1 MHIVDMIF
9 YWARTVPHRA
19 AVIQM
24 DMVTTYQ
31 AFADAIESIGEHI
44 DRLNLDK
51 REPVA
56 VCLANPSFM
65 LATVFALLRCGYSAA
80 PVNARLYPV
89 LADAGMRTMIYDAGE
104 ELAIGVRNIR
114 FDMSWLPGSAGAVTT
129 RAYHKRPI
137 RNASLIFFTSG
148 TTGAPKKVVRSA
160 AASEERLRYC
170 MDSSE
175 VYQRVFIMPGLTS
188 SYGLN
193 RAYEVFN
200 SGKTACFAPDGV
212 AALSLINLYDV
223 EVVLASTLQAL
234 ALADMKNK
242 NPGFR
247 TDSLKAVF
255 IGGGSIGPDGI
266 ARIRAALC
274 RNVINTYGATEAG
287 AVGRTPLDVLA
298 DEPGAIAFPWVELQI
313 VDDTGAQLPAA
324 TEGTV
329 RYRTPQLIENIK
341 AVGPHEIPGVRDG
354 WFYPGDLGSVDDEG
368 VFHLAGRSSDVL
380 NRGGVKVSG
389 ARIEEILAEM
399 PEIREAAAC
408 GVFGS
413 SGLEEIWIGIVANG
427 SIDIERI
434 KIRLREHKEIGIAP
448 DEIILLD
455 QLPRG
460 ELGKVEKSRL
470 KEQLIEL
477 RRGG

>member
-1 MHIVDMIF
+1 MHIVDMIY
-9 YWARTVPHRA
+9 YWARTVPHRHA
-19 AVIQM
+19 IIQN
-24 DMVTTYQ
+24 DMVTTFQ
-31 AFADAIESIGEHI
+31 GLADAIESIGERI
-44 DRLNLDK
+44 DRLNLST

-56 VCLANPSFM
+56 VCIANPSFM
-65 LATVFALLRCGYSAA
+65 LATIFGLLSNGYSAA
-80 PVNARLYPV
+80 PVNSRFYPY
-89 LADAGMRTMIYDAGE
+89 LREAGIRNLIYDTDGQVTS
-104 ELAIGVRNIR
+104 GGRNIR
-114 FDMSWLPGSAGAVTT
+114 FDMSWLPGPRQAVTT

-148 TTGAPKKVVRSA
+148 TTGVPKKVVRSA
-160 AASEERLRYC
+160 AASEARLRYC

-175 VYQRVFIMPGLTS
+175 AYQRVFIMPGLTS

-212 AALSLINLYDV
+212 AALALINLFGVD
-223 EVVLASTLQAL
+223 VVLASSAQAL
-234 ALADMKNK
+234 ALADLKNK
-242 NPGFR
+242 NPGYR
-247 TDSLKAVF
+247 VDSLKAIF
-255 IGGGSIGPDGI
+255 IGGGKIGRDGI
-266 ARIRAALC
+266 ARIRTALC

-324 TEGTV
+324 TEGTI

-368 VFHLAGRSSDVL
+368 VLHLAGRSSDVL
-380 NRGGVKVSG
+380 NRGGLKVSG
-389 ARIEEILAEM
+389 NRIEEILAEM

-408 GVFGS
+408 
-413 SGLEEIWIGIVANG
+413 SGAGTSWLEEIWIAVVPHGEVD
-427 SIDIERI
+427 IDAI
-434 KIRLREHKEIGIAP
+434 KQYLAKHSDVGIAP
-448 DEIILLD
+448 DEVFVVKQI
-455 QLPRG
+455 PRDD
-460 ELGKVEKSRL
+460 LGKIQKHRLQELLLAL
-470 KEQLIEL
+470 KESA
-477 RRGG
+477 